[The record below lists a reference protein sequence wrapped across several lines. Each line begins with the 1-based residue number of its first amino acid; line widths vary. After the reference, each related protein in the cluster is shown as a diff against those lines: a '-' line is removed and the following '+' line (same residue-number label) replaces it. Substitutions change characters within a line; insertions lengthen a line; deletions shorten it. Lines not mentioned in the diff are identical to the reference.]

1 MLEAPDPLDDR
12 ALVRA
17 EHDRQRR
24 YVLGVAG
31 LSLGAGFALAS
42 GLVLALVPPDEV
54 PFPVW
59 ILWTGLVLSTMAL
72 AVSVQVLRRAQP
84 DLTTDRLLAGEAHG
98 DRLQRN
104 RNHGLL
110 YMMLPMMLMLIY
122 GGSAAWKV
130 TTGQV
135 GPGNWTP
142 WIMAPIAG
150 LLPIILG
157 LTLAGIGTRPS
168 PKMRR
173 HLDDEQTQIHRR
185 DALSLGYLVILGGAT
200 ALYLTGL
207 WRVEI
212 AVTLM
217 PLVLAIGVQAA
228 AVHFVLMERK
238 AERLG

>member
-1 MLEAPDPLDDR
+1 MREETDPLDDP

-24 YVLGVAG
+24 YVVGVAG
-31 LSLGAGFALAS
+31 LSLGAGFALGSA
-42 GLVLALVPPDEV
+42 LLLALVPADEL
-54 PFPVW
+54 PFPAW
-59 ILWTGLVLSTMAL
+59 ILWAGLVLSTTAL
-72 AVSVQVLRRAQP
+72 AASIRTLRRAQP
-84 DLTTDRLLAGEAHG
+84 DMDTYRLLAGEAHG

-122 GGSAAWKV
+122 GGSAAWTV

-150 LLPIILG
+150 LLPIVLG
-157 LTLAGIGTRPS
+157 FTLAGLGTRLS

-185 DALSLGYLVILGGAT
+185 DALSLGYLIVLGGAT

-212 AVTLM
+212 AVTLV
-217 PLVLAIGVQAA
+217 PLMLAIGVQAA
-228 AVHFVLMERK
+228 AVHFVLLERR